1 MREAQAGE
9 TPDSYRSASQHHQPP
24 LTPAAAA
31 VRGAASARYTAD
43 VDHQR
48 PANPSSSRS
57 ASPSTVANG
66 TPSDMKSAE
75 VPSWNTKNLG
85 SRVGADCAAA
95 ASAGALVAPVVTAI
109 DRAIIENASGRTT
122 LRDSLLSSLRTLLLR
137 PHNYIFSKPFALIFS
152 LYTGTYLTANLLD
165 TTTSTLRA
173 TPASTTTAG
182 PSKFVATSSANLAL
196 CLYKDSRFTRMFGV
210 VTANPRPVPPTTYA
224 LFALRDMLTVFASFN
239 VPPLLTP
246 YLSAKMQTATGT
258 VGNALRKHVDAASA
272 AQFAA
277 PAAVQVF
284 STPLHLL
291 GLDLYNRPR
300 GTAGVRFAERVGKVT
315 KDWGMSCL
323 ARMARIVPAFGC
335 GGVVNLRVRRGFMGK
350 LE

>member
-1 MREAQAGE
+1 
-9 TPDSYRSASQHHQPP
+9 
-24 LTPAAAA
+24 
-31 VRGAASARYTAD
+31 
-43 VDHQR
+43 
-48 PANPSSSRS
+48 
-57 ASPSTVANG
+57 
-66 TPSDMKSAE
+66 MKTAE

-85 SRVGADCAAA
+85 LRIGTDCAAA
-95 ASAGALVAPVVTAI
+95 ASAGVLVAPIVTAI
-109 DRAIIENASGRTT
+109 DRAIIENASGRTS
-122 LRDSLLSSLRTLLLR
+122 LRASLLSSLRTLLLR
-137 PHNYIFSKPFALIFS
+137 PHTYIFSKPFALIFS

-173 TPASTTTAG
+173 APASTTTAG

-210 VTANPRPVPPTTYA
+210 VTANPRPVPPATYA

-239 VPPLLTP
+239 VPPLLAP
-246 YLSAKMQTATGT
+246 HLSSRIETASGA
-258 VGNALRKHVDAASA
+258 VGDALRKHLDAASA

-291 GLDLYNRPR
+291 GLDLYNRPQ
-300 GTAGVRFAERVGKVT
+300 GTAGVRFGDRVAKVT

-335 GGVVNLRVRRGFMGK
+335 GGVVNLRVRRRLMNK